1 MQDHSASKRAR
12 ERPVRSPKAGAMRY
26 LLRAFVAHRS
36 EGGRRNAG
44 TKMCRDGTV
53 MMRCEV
59 VGVNGLLM
67 KEKSLKKRRTN
78 EKEGA
83 GIRGRGGAGTGEAG
97 SKGTN
102 SSVEGVR
109 GGRTAPF
116 SGSKDKEPTNDL
128 QRGRCESHW
137 DVVHHSAGSWRASC
151 ETGMRY
157 GRADTR
163 AKTLLFLKLGCT

>member
-1 MQDHSASKRAR
+1 M
-12 ERPVRSPKAGAMRY
+12 RSPKDGAMRY

-36 EGGRRNAG
+36 AGGRRNAG
-44 TKMCRDGTV
+44 TKMYRDGTV

-67 KEKSLKKRRTN
+67 KEQSLKKRRTN

-97 SKGTN
+97 SKATN
-102 SSVEGVR
+102 SSEGRVG
-109 GGRTAPF
+109 GGRTAPL
-116 SGSKDKEPTNDL
+116 SGPEDKQPTTNL
-128 QRGRCESHW
+128 QRGRCGSPW
-137 DVVHHSAGSWRASC
+137 DMVHHSAGSWRASC
-151 ETGMRY
+151 KAGMRY

-163 AKTLLFLKLGCT
+163 AKTLIFLKLGCT

>member
-1 MQDHSASKRAR
+1 
-12 ERPVRSPKAGAMRY
+12 
-26 LLRAFVAHRS
+26 
-36 EGGRRNAG
+36 
-44 TKMCRDGTV
+44 

-116 SGSKDKEPTNDL
+116 SGSKDK
-128 QRGRCESHW
+128 
-137 DVVHHSAGSWRASC
+137 
-151 ETGMRY
+151 
-157 GRADTR
+157 
-163 AKTLLFLKLGCT
+163 